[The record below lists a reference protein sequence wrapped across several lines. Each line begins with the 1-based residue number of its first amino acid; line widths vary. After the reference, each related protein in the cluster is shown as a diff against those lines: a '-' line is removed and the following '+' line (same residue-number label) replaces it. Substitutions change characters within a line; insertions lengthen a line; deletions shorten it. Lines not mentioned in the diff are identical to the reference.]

1 VLTLDRQALS
11 TERVDDEDL
20 QRLLMQIAIQIP
32 TPQVARWLHTSLG
45 KLVAEW
51 EAGEPMPLPILPLM
65 PLLTG

>member
-1 VLTLDRQALS
+1 
-11 TERVDDEDL
+11 
-20 QRLLMQIAIQIP
+20 MQIAIQIP